1 MTIDI
6 KPRSAA
12 VFLGVIIVFLAL
24 AHLLTVVSTY
34 YWGHNYVLGLVP
46 LFNMDEEQNLPTY
59 FSSAQIL
66 LCSCLAFAIAVAE
79 KNRRRRDYLYWIGL
93 CLICLYISV
102 DEFASIHERFINQ
115 PFRDASNGPQRF
127 YFSWVIPYGILVVA
141 VVTLYVRF
149 ILRLPREIGRLIVV
163 SGFVYVTSTVGLEL
177 IGGRYCDT
185 HTGPHADLVLALL
198 VMCEETLEKAAILV
212 LVYAL
217 MSYLSRYVEGC
228 TFRITSSPSD

>member
-79 KNRRRRDYLYWIGL
+79 KKPPP
-93 CLICLYISV
+93 S
-102 DEFASIHERFINQ
+102 
-115 PFRDASNGPQRF
+115 
-127 YFSWVIPYGILVVA
+127 
-141 VVTLYVRF
+141 
-149 ILRLPREIGRLIVV
+149 RLPLLDRIV
-163 SGFVYVTSTVGLEL
+163 
-177 IGGRYCDT
+177 
-185 HTGPHADLVLALL
+185 PH
-198 VMCEETLEKAAILV
+198 
-212 LVYAL
+212 
-217 MSYLSRYVEGC
+217 LSLSLR
-228 TFRITSSPSD
+228 R